1 MGAWVSLDKYGW
13 DEKHLE
19 GDALVYLKNQILIS
33 HDAGWYTP
41 SHPGSDF
48 KPYTNIFQSLI
59 PNLKAKGF
67 TDEDI
72 NQLLISN
79 PAKAFTVGKR
89 LINNPN

>member
-72 NQLLISN
+72 NQPFSPKKHIVILNI
-79 PAKAFTVGKR
+79 AFKTR
-89 LINNPN
+89 II